1 MFSLRF
7 DKYSYLGINVTNLL
21 MALLCAGNHE
31 LICSI
36 IALLQEI

>member
-1 MFSLRF
+1 MFSLHF
-7 DKYSYLGINVTNLL
+7 DKIQLLGINVTNLL
-21 MALLCAGNHE
+21 IALLCAGNHE